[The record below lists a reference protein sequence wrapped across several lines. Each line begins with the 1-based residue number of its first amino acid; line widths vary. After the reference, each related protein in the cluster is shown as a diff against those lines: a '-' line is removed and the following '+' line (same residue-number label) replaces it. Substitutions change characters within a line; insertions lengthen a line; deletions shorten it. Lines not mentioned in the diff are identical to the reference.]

1 MAIRS
6 LAPALGLLLACS
18 AVQAAEHGVKELS
31 PDHLKIGPGELSV
44 GVSQDWQ
51 QPLPQVQRALI
62 VIHGRLRN
70 AQTYLHSAEQAATQA
85 GQLSTTLIVAPQF
98 LNDTDGTHH
107 ALPDSVLRW
116 HANDWMAGA
125 PALSPAPLSSY
136 AAVDKILERLD
147 DRKRLPNLREVV
159 VAGHSGGAQV
169 VQRYALTTQA
179 DKTLQADGIKVR
191 YVIANPSSYAY
202 FNAQRPI
209 PTFDAANCPGFNTW
223 KYGLKELPAYAQ
235 GKKHR
240 QLEQAYIERDITY
253 LLGAKDTDPNHP
265 ALDKSCEAEAQG
277 AFRLERGKN
286 YFEYLAQ
293 RHPQGLNQR
302 LVEVPGVGHNGDQ
315 MFTSPEGQKAL
326 FGEYEHPV

>member
-6 LAPALGLLLACS
+6 LAPVLGLLLACS
-18 AVQAAEHGVKELS
+18 AVQAAQHGVKELS

-85 GQLSTTLIVAPQF
+85 GQLSSTLIVAPQF
-98 LNDTDGTHH
+98 LNDTDGTRH

-125 PALSPAPLSSY
+125 PALSPASLSSY
-136 AAVDKILERLD
+136 TALDKILERLD
-147 DRKRLPNLREVV
+147 DRKRFPNLREVV

-179 DKTLQADGIKVR
+179 DKALQADGIKVR

-235 GKKHR
+235 GQKHR

-253 LLGAKDTDPNHP
+253 LLGAKDTNPNHP

-286 YFEYLAQ
+286 YFEYLTQ

-326 FGEYEHPV
+326 FGR